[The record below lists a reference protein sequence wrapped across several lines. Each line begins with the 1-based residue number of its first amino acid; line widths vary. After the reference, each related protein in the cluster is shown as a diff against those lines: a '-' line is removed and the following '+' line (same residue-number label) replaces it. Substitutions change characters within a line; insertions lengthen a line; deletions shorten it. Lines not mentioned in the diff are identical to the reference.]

1 MREMRALHKSLSS
14 AVPLLLPH
22 IIVRAAVAAVIM
34 ISLVFCG
41 GGEKD
46 VGNDVG
52 KFFHRDETGGGGIC

>member
-41 GGEKD
+41 GEKD